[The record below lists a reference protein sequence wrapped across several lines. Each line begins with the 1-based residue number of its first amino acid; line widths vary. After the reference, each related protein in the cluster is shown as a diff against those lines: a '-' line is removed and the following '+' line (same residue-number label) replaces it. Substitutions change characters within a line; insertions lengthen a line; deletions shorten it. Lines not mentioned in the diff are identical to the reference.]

1 MDDEGIAAVIET
13 CPSLLTHE
21 AVDVLGAFK
30 AFTED
35 AAPSLAK
42 VGVSV
47 PVPVAVAVEMKMEM
61 EMEMEEA
68 EEAGERGEGTADQVC
83 AWGALS
89 DEAKDAA
96 MRAAVDFA
104 GRVAE
109 PCLRRARVMKDK
121 KEMMKKKES
130 SSTNPR

>member
-47 PVPVAVAVEMKMEM
+47 PVPVPVAVEMKL
-61 EMEMEEA
+61 EMEEP